1 MKSKFL
7 ILALITIIPSL
18 GFAAVFGD
26 FEYTPS
32 KAGVT
37 ITKYNGADGTVVIP
51 SQIKNVPVMSIG
63 AYAFS
68 YCRGLT
74 SVTIPNSVKSIGESA
89 FYGCTS
95 LTSID
100 VDTSMLE
107 HFSTSF

>member
-1 MKSKFL
+1 MKFKSL
-7 ILALITIIPSL
+7 ILALLTIIPSL

-51 SQIKNVPVMSIG
+51 SQIKNVPV
-63 AYAFS
+63 
-68 YCRGLT
+68 
-74 SVTIPNSVKSIGESA
+74 KSIGESA